1 MQHAVLNRATIAVA
15 ETTEVSGRVTADSI
29 KHGFCA
35 KKQSDLLRICASAI
49 FGCVVSVGVL
59 VCLAPMPVQAQ
70 LHQGFVDPIVGSWIV
85 HVEIDTFIPPI
96 DGVTLPLKVDNVAN
110 LGADGNTADFD
121 PGPPSRNLYGP
132 WVKVGDRIYRQK
144 IVSVDNMN
152 HTITTAYTGPL
163 ILNEQGDQIRG
174 PMHTIVT
181 DANDGHIIQQWSGP
195 LVFDRIKFSLP
206 PSP

>member
-15 ETTEVSGRVTADSI
+15 ETTEVSGRITAESI

-35 KKQSDLLRICASAI
+35 KKQSDLLRIYASAI

-85 HVEIDTFIPPI
+85 HVTLDTLHPNP
-96 DGVTLPLKVDNVAN
+96 DLVPLPFKAVDNVAN
-110 LGADGNTADFD
+110 LGADGNTADFS
-121 PGPPSRNLYGP
+121 PPSTTLYGP

-144 IVSVDNMN
+144 IVTVNADR
-152 HTITTAYTGPL
+152 TITTAYTGPL
-163 ILNEQGDQIRG
+163 VLSPDGNQISG
-174 PMHTIVT
+174 PMHTFVT
-181 DANDGHIIQQWSGP
+181 DPNDGNIIVQWSGP
-195 LVFDRIKFSLP
+195 LVFDRIKFSLAP
-206 PSP
+206 

>member
-15 ETTEVSGRVTADSI
+15 ETTEVSGRITAESI

-35 KKQSDLLRICASAI
+35 KKQSDLLRIYASAI

-85 HVEIDTFIPPI
+85 HVTLNTLDPNP
-96 DGVTLPLKVDNVAN
+96 DKLPLPFTVDNVAN

-121 PGPPSRNLYGP
+121 PPSRSLYGP
-132 WVKVGDRIYRQK
+132 WVKVGPRTYFQK
-144 IVSVDNMN
+144 IVSVDNNN

-163 ILNEQGDQIRG
+163 TLNQQGDQISG

-195 LVFDRIKFSLP
+195 LVFDRIKFSFP